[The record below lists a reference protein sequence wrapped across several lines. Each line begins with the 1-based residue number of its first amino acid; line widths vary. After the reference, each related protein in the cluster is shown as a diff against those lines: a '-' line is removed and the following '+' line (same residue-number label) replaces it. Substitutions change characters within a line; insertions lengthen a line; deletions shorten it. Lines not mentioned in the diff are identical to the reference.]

1 MFAPGAQSSQCVSSF
16 GEWLTPATL
25 GTKITHRRDLRHHLR
40 VVSGSAS
47 TARDQRIEIRFT
59 DGVED
64 YVGREIVIRGVSS
77 FL

>member
-40 VVSGSAS
+40 VVACA
-47 TARDQRIEIRFT
+47 ARQPHGRQRQRCGGAL
-59 DGVED
+59 DRALHV
-64 YVGREIVIRGVSS
+64 R
-77 FL
+77 